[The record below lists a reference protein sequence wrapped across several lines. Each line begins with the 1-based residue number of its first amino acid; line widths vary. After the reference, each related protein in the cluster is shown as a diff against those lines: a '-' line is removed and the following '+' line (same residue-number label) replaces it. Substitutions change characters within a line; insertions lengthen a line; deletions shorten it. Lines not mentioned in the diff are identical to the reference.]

1 LGIVENFVL
10 VELGLFLGDRLLEK
24 GSIRITAKEVI
35 DKSEV
40 VSLRH
45 RLVDDVAEIELSVF
59 DCGVQK
65 VKSNL
70 EMPVHESEDW
80 ESIELAEY
88 TLAFKCRLN
97 A

>member
-1 LGIVENFVL
+1 VENFVL

>member
-1 LGIVENFVL
+1 ML

>member
-1 LGIVENFVL
+1 MIIEI
-10 VELGLFLGDRLLEK
+10 GLFLGEQLLER
-24 GSIRITAKEVI
+24 GTIRVTDQESINEYEVI
-35 DKSEV
+35 
-40 VSLRH
+40 SLSH
-45 RLVDDVAEIELSVF
+45 CLVNDVAKLELRVF
-59 DCGVQK
+59 DDDIQK

-88 TLAFKCRLN
+88 TLAFKCRLD